1 MAEKIAKFRFL
12 GYRITDSKIH
22 IDSDKE
28 VSNQCEV
35 SFEKEIGV
43 NETDRRM
50 RLLLVAKIDSANKA
64 MHIEVQAEGYFEFD
78 QEITQKEQESFFKMN
93 APAILFPYVR
103 AYIGALSALSGVNA
117 VLLPTLNLSDR

>member
-22 IDSDKE
+22 IDSGKE

-50 RLLLVAKIDSANKA
+50 RLILVAKIDSANKA

-93 APAILFPYVR
+93 APAILFPYIR

>member
-43 NETDRRM
+43 NETDRKM
-50 RLLLVAKIDSANKA
+50 RLLLLAKIDSANKA

-93 APAILFPYVR
+93 APAILFPYIR